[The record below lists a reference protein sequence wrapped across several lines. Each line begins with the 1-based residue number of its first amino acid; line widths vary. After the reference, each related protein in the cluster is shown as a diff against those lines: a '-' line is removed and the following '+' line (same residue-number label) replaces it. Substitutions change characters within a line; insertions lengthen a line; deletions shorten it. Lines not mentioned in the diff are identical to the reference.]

1 MTVKSSFGAVNLDV
15 NAGADHP
22 SATELQPE
30 APFRILLLGDF
41 SGRADKAAMS
51 STGWE
56 PVAIDRDNFDEVLA
70 RLEPGV
76 PGMRFR
82 DLDDFHPDRIYQ
94 ESTLFQSLR
103 EVRRKLEE
111 PSTFEEAAAEIRAW
125 AGEQIPHT
133 AAMQTSHPAEPQL
146 RALPEAAPGG
156 SLLDAIVEAAEPK
169 AAVSIIRRDALR
181 SFVESVVTPDD
192 VLVENRELPWL
203 RERVDAA
210 CSARMRTILHD
221 SAFQA
226 LEAAV
231 ACRVPSDTGDRDER
245 PIEGVF
251 IEYF

>member
-1 MTVKSSFGAVNLDV
+1 
-15 NAGADHP
+15 
-22 SATELQPE
+22 
-30 APFRILLLGDF
+30 
-41 SGRADKAAMS
+41 MS

-56 PVAIDRDNFDEVLA
+56 PIAIDRDNFDEVLA

-111 PSTFEEAAAEIRAW
+111 PSTFEEVAAEIRAW
-125 AGEQIPHT
+125 TGEQILHT
-133 AAMQTSHPAEPQL
+133 AAMQTSHPTEPQL
-146 RALPEAAPGG
+146 RALPEAAPSG

-169 AAVSIIRRDALR
+169 ADVSIIRRDALR

-192 VLVENRELPWL
+192 VLLENRELPWL
-203 RERVDAA
+203 HERVGAA

-226 LEAAV
+226 LEAGWRAV
-231 ACRVPSDTGDRDER
+231 FPSDTGDRDER
-245 PIEGVF
+245 PIEGVL
-251 IEYF
+251 IECF